1 MARLEKGNKTQVPQ
15 GQEQAFDEI
24 VENLGSIPEFGP
36 DLFSYMYP
44 NSANAQLL

>member
-24 VENLGSIPEFGP
+24 VENLN
-36 DLFSYMYP
+36 LH
-44 NSANAQLL
+44 AQEEQLINLN